1 MTERLD
7 NATNYL
13 IDLLRAYGHRPITV
27 KITQEG
33 EEVDVM
39 ARTFVKRQ
47 LAKAGILFPH
57 AEGGKPNTRKVNT
70 SLDKDMLSVIFHE
83 ALFEFEVAY
92 VKANCEGNP
101 KAEHFMETVYNWIEN
116 KQQWLNCTFPL
127 YTDDELIAFPE
138 TPVEAIK
145 LDSTEVDAE
154 TLKTEIANLKA
165 MGYEQIANL
174 TEMKQLF
181 WELAM
186 RRVTMGKAFRAAV
199 KAITIEETALKYFSN
214 SYRAYNR
221 TIQKNL
227 EDTEVKQEAAKTR
240 TDIKKR
246 EAEMNEHIHAVK
258 KELNDKIQ
266 KLRTDGSGY
275 KKVSKKLKALLDD
288 PKSDIQKTY
297 DLTKE
302 EDIDNFLSWY
312 RLMKR
317 VVRVGTVKSIERFR
331 YPEAGALDLFKQKVE
346 AHNAEF
352 RQMEENTEEECT
364 E

>member
-1 MTERLD
+1 
-7 NATNYL
+7 
-13 IDLLRAYGHRPITV
+13 
-27 KITQEG
+27 
-33 EEVDVM
+33 
-39 ARTFVKRQ
+39 
-47 LAKAGILFPH
+47 
-57 AEGGKPNTRKVNT
+57 
-70 SLDKDMLSVIFHE
+70 
-83 ALFEFEVAY
+83 
-92 VKANCEGNP
+92 
-101 KAEHFMETVYNWIEN
+101 
-116 KQQWLNCTFPL
+116 
-127 YTDDELIAFPE
+127 
-138 TPVEAIK
+138 
-145 LDSTEVDAE
+145 
-154 TLKTEIANLKA
+154 

-186 RRVTMGKAFRAAV
+186 RRVTMGKAFRAAI
-199 KAITIEETALKYFSN
+199 KAITTEETALKYFSN

-227 EDTEVKQEAAKTR
+227 EDTEVKQETTKTR
-240 TDIKKR
+240 SDIKKR
-246 EAEMNEHIHAVK
+246 EAELNEHIHAVK

-266 KLRTDGSGY
+266 KLRTDGSGF

-302 EDIDNFLSWY
+302 EDIDNYLSWY